1 MQGETQPCSHQ
12 HSWVPLLGYRK
23 LLALTGT
30 LVEERKFCRKPELLS
45 PPFPSSAGEAVSLT
59 PFTWLLAGGQPPH
72 APHAV
77 GPHCG
82 RALGGCQ
89 GIPPPSTY
97 SLLMPLWSLYPK
109 LCTLLGAGKSE
120 HGTALLPHSMHVAA
134 GLRPPNSSRQWWRIA
149 DHTQSPTCP
158 CSAPSLS
165 PSAAHT
171 SAEARGAAPGK
182 SPDKHTTSM
191 AAVPQ
196 HGGTPAPHPTLEKCG
211 LWGSHEKS

>member
-1 MQGETQPCSHQ
+1 MQKTRAAFTSLSLFSWGGCEPHPLHMAPGWGTAPTRPTRSGAALRPGAG
-12 HSWVPLLGYRK
+12 WVPRDP
-23 LLALTGT
+23 TPGT
-30 LVEERKFCRKPELLS
+30 R
-45 PPFPSSAGEAVSLT
+45 
-59 PFTWLLAGGQPPH
+59 
-72 APHAV
+72 
-77 GPHCG
+77 
-82 RALGGCQ
+82 
-89 GIPPPSTY
+89 

-109 LCTLLGAGKSE
+109 LCTLLGAEKSE

-165 PSAAHT
+165 PPAAHT
-171 SAEARGAAPGK
+171 SAEARGATSGK

>member
-1 MQGETQPCSHQ
+1 MQKTRAAFTSLSLFSWGGCEPHPLHMAPGWGTAPTRPTRSGAALRPGAG
-12 HSWVPLLGYRK
+12 WVPRDP
-23 LLALTGT
+23 TPGT
-30 LVEERKFCRKPELLS
+30 C
-45 PPFPSSAGEAVSLT
+45 
-59 PFTWLLAGGQPPH
+59 
-72 APHAV
+72 
-77 GPHCG
+77 
-82 RALGGCQ
+82 
-89 GIPPPSTY
+89 

-165 PSAAHT
+165 PPAAHT

-191 AAVPQ
+191 GSSAPAWGYTCPSPNTGEMWVMGVP
-196 HGGTPAPHPTLEKCG
+196 
-211 LWGSHEKS
+211 